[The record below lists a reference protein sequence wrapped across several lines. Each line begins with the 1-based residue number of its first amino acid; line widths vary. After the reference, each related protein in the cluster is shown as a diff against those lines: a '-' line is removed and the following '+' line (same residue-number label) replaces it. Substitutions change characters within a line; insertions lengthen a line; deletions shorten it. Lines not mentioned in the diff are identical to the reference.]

1 MKEEFFIKQ
10 FKSKYIGDD
19 GAVINRE
26 EAGSRKH
33 RVGSK
38 NQKIGKRKQGTGK
51 REEEAGKR
59 WKRGEKEIV
68 ASDSFFEDIHFKKE
82 WFDFDE
88 ISYKASL
95 VNISDMIVMNAKPK
109 YAVLNVAFPKTLS
122 LKEIKKLAEGFKKAA
137 KEYGYEIIGGDTLRN
152 DKIAISVTHIG
163 YTKKPV
169 FRKAKINEYV
179 AYTGSI
185 GDVKKDLIRA
195 LRFNDINKN
204 SKLIKPVLR
213 DKFFY
218 RVSRFITAACDI
230 SDGLFKELERISK
243 ISNIDY
249 KFIKKIEKNIGCS
262 GEEYEILFT
271 FPKKNLKIIQ
281 NIAKL
286 TRTPIN
292 IIAITK
298 RGKFRSFCR
307 ENHF

>member
-19 GAVINRE
+19 GAVIEWE
-26 EAGSRKH
+26 EKVGSRKQG
-33 RVGSK
+33 VGSG
-38 NQKIGKRKQGTGK
+38 NQKIGKRDEEKGK
-51 REEEAGKR
+51 RR
-59 WKRGEKEIV
+59 KRGEKEVI
-68 ASDSFFEDIHFKKE
+68 ASDSFFENIHFKRD
-82 WFDFDE
+82 WFDLDE

-95 VNISDMIVMNAKPK
+95 VNLSDMIVMNAKPK

-137 KEYGYEIIGGDTLRN
+137 KEYSYEIIGGDTVRS

-163 YTKKPV
+163 YTKKPI

-179 AYTGSI
+179 AFTGDI
-185 GDVKKDLIRA
+185 GNVKRDLRRA

-204 SKLIKPVLR
+204 SKLIKPVLK

-218 RVSRFITAACDI
+218 KASRFITAACDI

-243 ISNIDY
+243 ISNVDY
-249 KFIKKIEKNIGCS
+249 KFLKKIDKNSGCS

-271 FPKKNLKIIQ
+271 FPKKNLKAIQ
-281 NIAKL
+281 NIAKI
-286 TRTPIN
+286 TRTPLTIF
-292 IIAITK
+292 AVTK
-298 RGKFRSFCR
+298 RGRFYSICP